1 MLSSIHAN
9 PMPSPTSNTRAALL
23 ITTLALVAPALFADE
38 AADIA
43 TIKANEL
50 AFNRAQNEG
59 RFTDMFNFMQRTRTV
74 FPTSG
79 ARMIVGWSDA
89 DVKRRQDDLAA
100 GRQTSLQ
107 VEDLQVQVFGDS
119 AVATFYRVGTEK
131 AVGQAAAQSVRYRF
145 TGVWI
150 RTQAG
155 WKLVHRHE
163 SPLIQ

>member
-1 MLSSIHAN
+1 
-9 PMPSPTSNTRAALL
+9 MPNTRAALL
-23 ITTLALVAPALFADE
+23 IAALAAPCLFADE

-43 TIKANEL
+43 TIKANER
-50 AFNRAQNEG
+50 AFNQAQNEG

-79 ARMIVGWSDA
+79 ARMITGWSDG

-100 GRQTSLQ
+100 GRQTNLQ
-107 VEDLQVQVFGDS
+107 LEDLQVQIFGDT
-119 AVATFYRVGTEK
+119 AIATFYRAGTEK
-131 AVGQAAAQSVRYRF
+131 AVGQATAQSVRYRF

-150 RTQAG
+150 RGKEG

-163 SPLIQ
+163 SPLSQ